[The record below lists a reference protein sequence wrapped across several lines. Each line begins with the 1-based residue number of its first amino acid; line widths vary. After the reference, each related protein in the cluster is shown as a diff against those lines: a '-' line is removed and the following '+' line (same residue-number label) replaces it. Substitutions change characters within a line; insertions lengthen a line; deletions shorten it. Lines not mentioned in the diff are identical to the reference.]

1 MNAIVPSTLA
11 KEAIAIGFKN
21 HWRFRAVQE
30 TTYKKEWRT
39 ETITEAPQTAQE
51 RLDALRTAG
60 ISFKTILIAHE
71 APRLLT
77 APLPIKEKK
86 KVEAVKVDPF
96 PILEVLGFIVTFF
109 FQAILLDPAL
119 IVVLEDGTWLE
130 VMTWYE

>member
-11 KEAIAIGFKN
+11 KKAIAIGFKN

-39 ETITEAPQTAQE
+39 ETITNAPQTAQD
-51 RLDALRTAG
+51 RLQALRTAG
-60 ISFKTILIAHE
+60 ITYRTVLIAHE
-71 APRLLT
+71 APRLLA
-77 APLPIKEKK
+77 APLPMKEKK
-86 KVEAVKVDPF
+86 TVETTTPF
-96 PILEVLGFIVTFF
+96 AIFEVMGFILAFL

>member
-11 KEAIAIGFKN
+11 KKAISVGFKN

-30 TTYKKEWRT
+30 TTYKSEWRT

-51 RLDALRTAG
+51 RLEALKRAG
-60 ISFKTILIAHE
+60 VVYHTILIAHE
-71 APRLLT
+71 APRLLV
-77 APLPIKEKK
+77 APLPVKK
-86 KVEAVKVDPF
+86 KKTVETTTTF
-96 PILEVLGFIVTFF
+96 PIFEVLGFIFTLF

-119 IVVLEDGTWLE
+119 IVVLDDGTWLE